1 MAITKV
7 TKVYGVDDF
16 KVFPITADTDSTFT
30 CGNAV
35 DGVGVKQV
43 SLTFEM
49 EEKELTGDEMTLD
62 TIAKVKSITVSTEVA
77 KLNLPLWAELTGGTV
92 TDSTNSSTLSIGSK
106 ASGNQKYLQ
115 AQFQIK
121 ETDNAGGDIQF
132 IVYKAKATSAPINGT
147 EDDYATFTI
156 DLKGVFTTHKFG
168 TGSDAEHKLID
179 IKVNETA
186 SNLSAVT
193 DPAST

>member
-16 KVFPITADTDSTFT
+16 KIFPITADTDATFT
-30 CGNAV
+30 CDSAV

-132 IVYKAKATSAPINGT
+132 IVYKCKATSAPINGT

-168 TGSDAEHKLID
+168 VGTAAEHKLVD
-179 IKVNETA
+179 IVVNETA
-186 SNLSAVT
+186 SNLTAVT
-193 DPAST
+193 ST

>member
-30 CGNAV
+30 CGAAI

-49 EEKELTGDEMTLD
+49 EEKDLTGDEMTLD
-62 TIAKVKSITVSTEVA
+62 TIAKVKSISGSTEVA
-77 KLNLPLWAELTGGTV
+77 KFNLPLWAELTGGTV
-92 TDSTNSSTLSIGSK
+92 TDATTSSTLSIGSN

-115 AQFQIK
+115 FQFQIK
-121 ETDNAGGDIQF
+121 TTDNEGGDLHFVI
-132 IVYKAKATSAPINGT
+132 YKAKATSAPINGT

-156 DLKGVFTTHKFG
+156 DFKGVFTTHKFG
-168 TGSDAEHKLID
+168 TGTAAEHKLLNIT
-179 IKVNETA
+179 VNETA
-186 SNLSAVT
+186 TDLAAVV
-193 DPAST
+193 DA